1 MLEAKIIF
9 DFFVPLLGLCL
20 GSFANVVIYR
30 LPNNESVVKPRSRCS
45 NCKKMIAWYDNIPV
59 LSWVLLGGKCRNC
72 KTKISARYPFVEILM
87 GLVFSA
93 VYFRFGLTWTC
104 LEYLVLSFG
113 LVTVSFI
120 DLDHRIIPDEFS
132 LSGIV
137 LGLLGAALSPERS
150 FSDALVGM
158 ILGGGFLW
166 AVAYMYLVLRKQD
179 GLGGGDIKLLAWIG
193 AYLGWVSVPFI
204 ILVSSI
210 LGTIFGLV
218 LIVRGGSLKSSLP
231 FGPFIVAAAYVYLFA
246 GSDLARWYVELFLDL
261 PMGK

>member
-1 MLEAKIIF
+1 MSEVKFIF
-9 DFFVPLLGLCL
+9 DIFVPLLGLCL
-20 GSFANVVIYR
+20 GSFANVVIHR
-30 LPNNESVVKPRSRCS
+30 LPLNESVVKPRSRCPS
-45 NCKKMIAWYDNIPV
+45 CKTMILWYDNIPV
-59 LSWVLLGGKCRNC
+59 LSWLFLAGKCRSC
-72 KTKISARYPFVEILM
+72 KVRIPVRYPFVELLM
-87 GLVFSA
+87 GVVFAA
-93 VYFRFGLTWTC
+93 VYFRFGLTWSC

-150 FSDALVGM
+150 FYDSIVGVL
-158 ILGGGFLW
+158 LGGGFFW
-166 AVAYMYLVLRKQD
+166 AIAYLYLVIRKQD

-193 AYLGWVSVPFI
+193 AYFGWVSIPFI
-204 ILVSSI
+204 ILLSSI

-231 FGPFIVAAAYVYLFA
+231 FGPFIVVASYVYLFA
-246 GSDLARWYVELFLDL
+246 GGDLARWYVDLFLDL
-261 PMGK
+261 PTGK